1 MAIDPSKMSYLWIDG
16 KLHNKKNFLKRLLKI
31 TDTMPHSTFFYPN
44 TNNQNTFID
53 ALAKDLKIIFNF
65 EVVNIE
71 KLENK
76 WIVNGEYQYDI
87 LIMQCL

>member
-1 MAIDPSKMSYLWIDG
+1 MSYSWIDG
-16 KLHNKKNFLKRLLKI
+16 KLPLPNKKEFFKALI
-31 TDTMPHSTFFYPN
+31 EDCEDTMPHSSFFYPN

-76 WIVNGEYQYDI
+76 YQMENI
-87 LIMQCL
+87 NMTF